1 MLAEELIVQE
11 LPSLKPSDNGDMA
24 LRWMDEYKVTNLCVV
39 NEGVFLGTI
48 SEDNVLNMSDVGE
61 AIITVKETFN
71 HSFVRKDQHVFEAV
85 KVINEDHLTVVPV
98 LDAKDNYLGCISIS
112 QMMKVI
118 ANLPMANHP
127 GAILVLELSI
137 HNYSLQAIA
146 GIVEENNARILG
158 TFIASSDDSSKLQ
171 LTLKLN
177 KTDIGTIISSLQRHD
192 YEIVYFE
199 NNESDQEDMLDRF
212 DSLMNYLNV

>member
-1 MLAEELIVQE
+1 M
-11 LPSLKPSDNGDMA
+11 
-24 LRWMDEYKVTNLCVV
+24 
-39 NEGVFLGTI
+39 
-48 SEDNVLNMSDVGE
+48 
-61 AIITVKETFN
+61 
-71 HSFVRKDQHVFEAV
+71 
-85 KVINEDHLTVVPV
+85 PV

>member
-11 LPSLKPSDNGDMA
+11 LPSLNPSDNGDTA
-24 LRWMDEYKVTNLCVV
+24 LRWMDEFKVTNLCVV
-39 NEGVFLGTI
+39 DEGAFLGTI
-48 SEDNVLNMSDVGE
+48 SEDDVLNMTDVGE
-61 AIITVKETFN
+61 AIISVKETFN
-71 HSFVRKDQHVFEAV
+71 QTFVRKDQHVFEAV
-85 KVINEDHLTVVPV
+85 KAINEENLTVVPV
-98 LDAKDNYLGCISIS
+98 LGVKENYLGCISIT
-112 QMMKVI
+112 QLMKVI
-118 ANLPMANHP
+118 ADLPMANHP

-158 TFIASSDDSSKLQ
+158 TFITSSDDSTKLQ

-199 NNESDQEDMLDRF
+199 NNQSDQDDMLDRF